1 VRALSVLHDYEMQSI
16 PAPIQ
21 SYTRLI
27 TALFSTQS
35 SKGYAQAWDLFA
47 HMRYVAHPTPDAL
60 LYTLM
65 IRACALSLTSS
76 SEPERALDLWTEM
89 TLDHRIPPSTG
100 AYTAIILACARS
112 GSKMYIHE
120 AFRLAKEM
128 LDSHRD
134 ASGRSAFRPDGKTFS
149 ALLDGAKR
157 IGDLARTRWI
167 LAEIV
172 RGNNMNED
180 GGHIDAEVTEEV
192 MMHVF
197 HAYAAYKPPFKRR
210 TAPLVDGKGLT
221 PLGPSMESKL
231 ELQTIAEPL
240 PDDNSQDNLSTYTMA
255 PSFSHLPPQSRSE
268 IISEAQT
275 LFARI
280 LEDACRDQADD
291 GNRGSQPFS
300 KVKLTPRLF
309 NSYLSVHYMHAP
321 LEDACNLFKTIF
333 EENGVT
339 RNIRSYV
346 EALERCSNAKR
357 GRERTAA
364 LAFAEELW
372 VQWQYMEHG
381 MPRENAGR
389 SKARMI
395 ERANVA
401 MIRIWTL

>member
-1 VRALSVLHDYEMQSI
+1 
-16 PAPIQ
+16 
-21 SYTRLI
+21 
-27 TALFSTQS
+27 
-35 SKGYAQAWDLFA
+35 
-47 HMRYVAHPTPDAL
+47 
-60 LYTLM
+60 
-65 IRACALSLTSS
+65 
-76 SEPERALDLWTEM
+76 
-89 TLDHRIPPSTG
+89 
-100 AYTAIILACARS
+100 
-112 GSKMYIHE
+112 MYIHE

-172 RGNNMNED
+172 RGNDMNED
-180 GGHIDAEVTEEV
+180 GEHIDAEVTEEV

-210 TAPLVDGKGLT
+210 TAPLVYGKGLT
-221 PLGPSMESKL
+221 PLGPSTESKL
-231 ELQTIAEPL
+231 ELQTIAEPP
-240 PDDNSQDNLSTYTMA
+240 PDDKDNLPTYTMA

-268 IISEAQT
+268 IIGEAQT

-333 EENGVT
+333 EENDVT
-339 RNIRSYV
+339 RNMRSYV

-357 GRERTAA
+357 GRERTTA
-364 LAFAEELW
+364 LAFVEELW
-372 VQWQYMEHG
+372 VQWQYLEHG

-389 SKARMI
+389 NKARMI